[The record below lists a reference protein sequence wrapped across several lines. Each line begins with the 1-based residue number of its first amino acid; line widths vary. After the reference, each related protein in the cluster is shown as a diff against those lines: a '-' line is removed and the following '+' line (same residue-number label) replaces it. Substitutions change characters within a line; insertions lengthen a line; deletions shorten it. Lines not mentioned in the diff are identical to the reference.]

1 LRGFEATIK
10 AIDTPSDSFVVDVSL
25 FGSSCSMTFAL
36 SAANQHVAPFGDQV
50 PLQECPNQDI
60 HAQEML
66 APWPEAQVVFRTC
79 FMESMTWTIAQIAC
93 KGSEHRLF
101 VRAHNM
107 TWIFREKMRWATREA
122 PVEAGSWSCFARLVE
137 EAGFWDLPYDAG
149 RRILRDKTREYWKL
163 EGYENGRYHAVI
175 QVTEGGEASI
185 ARSCKYIR
193 TLAEMVG

>member
-1 LRGFEATIK
+1 MEATVK
-10 AIDTPSDSFVVDVSL
+10 AIDTLSDTLVVDVSL
-25 FGSSCSMTFAL
+25 FGSSCSMSFAL
-36 SAANQHVAPFGDQV
+36 SAADQHVVPFGDQP
-50 PLQECPNQDI
+50 PLRKCPNQDI
-60 HAQEML
+60 QTQEML
-66 APWPEAQVVFRTC
+66 APWPEAQAVYRTSY
-79 FMESMTWTIAQIAC
+79 MESMTWTIAQIAR

-107 TWIFREKMRWATREA
+107 TWIFREKMRWATRKV
-122 PVEAGSWSCFARLVE
+122 PLEAGSWSCFARLVE
-137 EAGFWDLPYDAG
+137 ESGFWDLPDDDG

-175 QVTEGGEASI
+175 QVTGGGEASI